1 MLTGASGTQSLA
13 FDSSNIK
20 SRVMIPS
27 TPSVSSSRR
36 TSLSSATSD
45 LTLIPKRK
53 ASEGTRMQE
62 LMNALDGAWGRH
74 FVDVDPV
81 NPSAPSAEDALVRVC
96 EAALHQIAVSFH
108 LLND

>member
-1 MLTGASGTQSLA
+1 
-13 FDSSNIK
+13 
-20 SRVMIPS
+20 
-27 TPSVSSSRR
+27 
-36 TSLSSATSD
+36 
-45 LTLIPKRK
+45 
-53 ASEGTRMQE
+53 MQE

>member
-1 MLTGASGTQSLA
+1 MLTGASAQRLA

-20 SRVMIPS
+20 SRLMVPS
-27 TPSVSSSRR
+27 TPSISSSRR
-36 TSLSSATSD
+36 SSVSSATSD

-53 ASEGTRMQE
+53 ASEGTRILE
-62 LMNALDGAWGRH
+62 LMNTLDGAWGRH

-81 NPSAPSAEDALVRVC
+81 NPSAPKRRRRTRQGMC

-108 LLND
+108 LLNV